1 MMKHDRTISLNI
13 RSSVY
18 TGRHFVRVAPVRRP
32 WTDQGA
38 GKRSARLLRLPHL
51 ASVHEE
57 ITDLRNELK
66 QKVNE
71 LKRDLSRVE
80 TTLTAKIDHVDEKL
94 ANFENREIDKRL
106 QLEVRVGRLE
116 KQRDAKAPYRI
127 LCILD
132 AQGHI

>member
-1 MMKHDRTISLNI
+1 MNKSDLNEI
-13 RSSVY
+13 KDIV
-18 TGRHFVRVAPVRRP
+18 
-32 WTDQGA
+32 D
-38 GKRSARLLRLPHL
+38 SALETHLP
-51 ASVHEE
+51 SVHEK
-57 ITDLRNELK
+57 ITDLR
-66 QKVNE
+66 NE

-132 AQGHI
+132 AQGHIVWGEPDLSSP